1 MLPWSDSLYGVIKNG
16 VLTLSG
22 YSISIRED
30 NGTLL
35 VKDGLKGRSEVERRF
50 PRAFCPISRLLVVRS
65 EGYLTLRAVRWLRDV
80 GASLIVLDYDGTP
93 LLMTAHK
100 TNVRAGLRRAQ
111 ALLSVDTPLGA
122 SIARDLIRTK
132 VTGQIDVLKH
142 LQDSSAAEHAT
153 AHAARIGTNTRFTDL
168 LGIEGRVSAIYWQS
182 LSKRTLQYGRRQAVP
197 DHWKAF
203 GARHSILSG
212 TPRHA

>member
-1 MLPWSDSLYGVIKNG
+1 MLPWSDTLYGVIKNG

-50 PRAFCPISRLLVVRS
+50 PRAFCPVSRLLVVRS

-80 GASLIVLDYDGTP
+80 GASLIVLDHDGTP
-93 LLMTAHK
+93 LLMTAPK
-100 TNVRAGLRRAQ
+100 TNIRAGLRRAQ
-111 ALLSVDTPLGA
+111 ALLSIDTPLGA
-122 SIARDLIRTK
+122 LIVRDLIRAK

-142 LQDSSAAEHAT
+142 LHDSPAAESAS
-153 AHAARIGTNTRFTDL
+153 AYGSRIDPNTRFPDL

-182 LSKRTLQYGRRQAVP
+182 LASRMLQFGRRQGVP
-197 DHWKAF
+197 EHWQMF
-203 GARHSILSG
+203 GARHSTLSG
-212 TPRHA
+212 TP